1 VTHHQRPLETKLLQ
15 LAVAVCGGAPVAAG
29 LAGALFG
36 PAMLDLSSNPGLDSH
51 FRYMSGLLLAI
62 GFAYWS
68 TIPRIELASSRFGL
82 LTLIVVCGGF
92 FRAVGLLITGPSD
105 PWMVGALVMELI
117 ITPALYLW
125 QQRVA
130 RRARVRALTPWGA
143 AAGVPA
149 AENSPQDS

>member
-1 VTHHQRPLETKLLQ
+1 MNQHRPLETKLLQ
-15 LAVAVCGGAPVAAG
+15 VAVAVCGGAPVAAG

-36 PAMLDLSSNPGLDSH
+36 PAMLDPSGGAGLDSH

-62 GFAYWS
+62 GIAYWS
-68 TIPRIELASSRFGL
+68 TIPRIELAGSRFAL

-105 PWMVGALVMELI
+105 PWMVGALIMELI

-125 QQRVA
+125 QERVA
-130 RRARVRALTPWGA
+130 KRARLKLLTPWGA
-143 AAGVPA
+143 AVGAGAP
-149 AENSPQDS
+149 ENLPH